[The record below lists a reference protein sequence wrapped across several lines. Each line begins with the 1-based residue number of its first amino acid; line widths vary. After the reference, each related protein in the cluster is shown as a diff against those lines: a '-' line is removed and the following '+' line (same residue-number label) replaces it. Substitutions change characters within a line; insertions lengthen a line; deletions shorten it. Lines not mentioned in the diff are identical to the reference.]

1 MFEIG
6 PEPRA
11 KGTEAAKGLEA
22 ERLLQSEYMILNI
35 IRTRC

>member
-11 KGTEAAKGLEA
+11 KGTEAAEGFEA
-22 ERLLQSEYMILNI
+22 ERLLQGEYTILNM
-35 IRTRC
+35 IRIRC